1 MVQAQHALRFAVVG
15 SGGMGHARA
24 THLTQLPGCAVSAV
38 SSRNAIT
45 GPALAA
51 RFGAAFEP
59 DWQSAVA
66 RDDVDAVCVATHN
79 DSHAPIARAAL
90 EAGKH
95 VLVEYPLATSVEDA
109 DRLLGLASARGLTLH
124 VGHDQALV
132 GWHVGI
138 KLAVATLGE
147 LRALNGVL
155 ATPARGGG
163 RSLWRNKTLSGPPFM
178 VGVAYVY
185 HVLDLFGPVSWVEGT
200 ATYDGLDDAG
210 YYRSSTST
218 MTACFESGGIA
229 QLLYIRGFAVPREEQ
244 TQSMMFS
251 RGFLS
256 YRGYVSGSQTNS
268 GHLTAVTSAGP
279 HRLDFPPVSL
289 AQASRQNTE
298 RFVQRVRAESSDDG
312 RLGLAREAVAVALA
326 AEQAAEQHRRV
337 YVRSE
342 LSRAVA
348 A

>member
-1 MVQAQHALRFAVVG
+1 MEQPLRFAVVG

-24 THLTQLPGCAVSAV
+24 THLAQLHGCRVVGV
-38 SSRNAIT
+38 SSRNTMT
-45 GPALAA
+45 GPSLAA
-51 RFGAAFEP
+51 RFDAAFIP
-59 DWQSAVA
+59 DWKTAVA

-79 DSHAPIARAAL
+79 DTHAEIARAAL

-95 VLVEYPLATSVEDA
+95 VLVEYPLATRLEDA
-109 DRLLGLASARGLTLH
+109 DLLLELAARQSLTLH

-138 KLAVATLGE
+138 KVAAATLGD
-147 LRALNGVL
+147 LRAVNSVL
-155 ATPARGGG
+155 ATPTRGGG
-163 RSLWRNKTLSGPPFM
+163 RSVWRNRALSGPPFM
-178 VGVAYVY
+178 VGIAYLY
-185 HVLDLFGPVSWVEGT
+185 HLLDLFGAVEWVEGT
-200 ATYDGLDDAG
+200 STYDGLDESG

-218 MTACFESGGIA
+218 MTAQFDRGGVA
-229 QLLYIRGFAVPREEQ
+229 QMLYIRGFAVPRDEQ

-268 GHLTAVTSAGP
+268 GHLTAVSGAGAQ
-279 HRLDFPPVSL
+279 RVDFPPVTL

-298 RFVQRVRAESSDDG
+298 HFVQRVRGQSNDDG

-326 AEQAAEQHRRV
+326 AERAAEQQRRI
-337 YVRSE
+337 YVRSTP
-342 LSRAVA
+342 SRAVA